1 MVSII
6 NPSTWWNST
15 FIDQTLFVQTTRN
28 HAAQLYSY
36 SIPCNVSSVQN
47 LNRNLIKLITIDN
60 SPITPYKWTW
70 YLCRYNHKIYLYKIW
85 YSKKNYLKNKNKSL
99 FLIVIQLNFIK
110 FRLSYRT
117 MKNNYSPKWLRL
129 SLQLP
134 LRNWLLRYIISTLLF
149 LYPLRDLKH
158 DTIIII
164 NN

>member
-117 MKNNYSPKWLRL
+117 MKNNYS
-129 SLQLP
+129 SVLQ
-134 LRNWLLRYIISTLLF
+134 NGFDYLF
-149 LYPLRDLKH
+149 NYLFVIDSFDILYPLSYSCILFE
-158 DTIIII
+158 I
-164 NN
+164 